1 MIYITKLILISSVV
15 IFATSCSN
23 IPVKQMF
30 PMIKASLFGI
40 PQIEIS
46 ENFIDSQPYS
56 FIKVRIGKSSQAIL
70 VLSTIKDDIYVWVS
84 STGEKIYTFNGK
96 IIKTHGLNY
105 NLEEFSP
112 KFFPNNKLPQKVTHD
127 ILLSNPKKFVT
138 QDSVIESSFNKSS
151 DNSLIIEA
159 ITTDG
164 FKWSYKNYYEF
175 KNGIEVN
182 RFISSQ
188 TEDFIFNFIDNCI

>member
-112 KFFPNNKLPQKVTHD
+112 KFFPNIRLSQTFTHN

-138 QDSVIESSFNKSS
+138 Q
-151 DNSLIIEA
+151 NSLIESFSNQSSNNLLISET

-164 FKWSYKNYYEF
+164 FRWSYKNYYEY
-175 KNGIEVN
+175 KNGVESKTRQYIHPELPVIDIE
-182 RFISSQ
+182 FYYK
-188 TEDFIFNFIDNCI
+188 